1 MSRTS
6 ATDGPSSGAPAAP
19 PGHENLFLLVPFPAD
34 PSLGAD
40 APSQRTLEA
49 LADRYLAQVGR
60 WAGIEDLPGRVVT
73 RRVLGPAHFS
83 TELSSWRGG
92 ALGMEHTLRQSAL
105 WRPGNVS
112 RRVDGLYHAGGGTI
126 PGVGLPMCL
135 ISAELVAKRLLGE
148 TSSRPLPVP
157 LRSGFLAASRR
168 PERLR
173 PVAGQPVEVRR

>member
-1 MSRTS
+1 M
-6 ATDGPSSGAPAAP
+6 
-19 PGHENLFLLVPFPAD
+19 
-34 PSLGAD
+34 
-40 APSQRTLEA
+40 
-49 LADRYLAQVGR
+49 
-60 WAGIEDLPGRVVT
+60 
-73 RRVLGPAHFS
+73 LGPAHFS

-148 TSSRPLPVP
+148 TSSRPLPAP
-157 LRSGFLAASRR
+157 LRAGFLAASRR

-173 PVAGQPVEVRR
+173 PAGVEPVEVRR